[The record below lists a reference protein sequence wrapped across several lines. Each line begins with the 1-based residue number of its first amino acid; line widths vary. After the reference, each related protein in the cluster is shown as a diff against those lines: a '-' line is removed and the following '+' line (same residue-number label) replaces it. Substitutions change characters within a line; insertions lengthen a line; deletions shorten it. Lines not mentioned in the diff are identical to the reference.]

1 MSWGCVIGCAADFSR
16 LFQCPKHMK
25 LVIIRHRLLPG
36 AAETALARINVLS
49 ERMRTQPG
57 YCFRHV
63 GTEAGDESCITS
75 VTAWAT
81 ASDCAAWEAHLAASP
96 LPKVE
101 RLYSSVEH
109 ISVDADGTSPHG

>member
-1 MSWGCVIGCAADFSR
+1 
-16 LFQCPKHMK
+16 MK

-36 AAETALARINVLS
+36 TAETALARINTLS
-49 ERMRTQPG
+49 ERIRTQPG

-63 GTEAGDESCITS
+63 GTENGDASCITS
-75 VTAWAT
+75 VTAWQT
-81 ASDCAAWEAHLAASP
+81 AADCSAWEAHLAAFP

-109 ISVDADGTSPHG
+109 VSVETDDADNSGGESAPR